1 MSRIILT
8 YGLIAGL
15 VIIVVNTIN
24 MELGHGQVWLGFLV
38 MFIAFSAI
46 FFAIRQYRDQVLGGV
61 ITFWNALLMG
71 FGIAAVAAIIY
82 VTGWELYLA
91 YTDYGFIETYANAMI
106 EARRA
111 AGASDADMARTIA
124 ASEEFRQQYANP
136 LIRLPMTLLE
146 ILPVGLLV
154 SLVSALVLRNH
165 KTVRKT
171 N

>member
-8 YGLIAGL
+8 YGMIAGV

-46 FFAIRQYRDQVLGGV
+46 FFAIRQYRDQELGGV
-61 ITFWNALLMG
+61 ITFWNALLVG
-71 FGIAAVAAIIY
+71 FGIASIAAIIY
-82 VTGWELYLA
+82 VAGWELYLA
-91 YTDYGFIETYANAMI
+91 ATDYGFIETYANAMI

-111 AGASDADMARTIA
+111 AGANDAEIARTVA
-124 ASEEFRQQYANP
+124 ASEEFRQQYTNP

-154 SLVSALVLRNH
+154 SLVSALVLHNH
-165 KTVRKT
+165 RAVRKT